1 MIIGVM
7 GGRSNPITH
16 VKNSYKK
23 EWCFW
28 LSLREPSTTLSLTV

>member
-23 EWCFW
+23 EW
-28 LSLREPSTTLSLTV
+28 